1 MKTFRE
7 YLKLLRVK
15 QWTKNGFLFAAL
27 IFSKSFLIRMY
38 TFKVF
43 LAFCIFSLL
52 ASSIYILNDIRDRDR
67 DKYHPQKRNRPIASG
82 KISIKTGLTIS
93 FFLLIISLTSSFA
106 LSTSFFEIC
115 ITYLIINLLY
125 TYFLKNIVILDI
137 FCISAGFLLRVL
149 AGAAVISVSISQW
162 LIICTILLS
171 LFLALS
177 KRKIEITLIS
187 KNESDLKHREILG
200 EYSHQFIDQ
209 MIGIVTSTTLISYI
223 LYTTSGTTIK
233 KFGTTHLIYTTP
245 FVLYGIFRYLY
256 LVYSKERGGNP
267 TDEFL
272 SDIPLLINAI
282 FWLITSAIIIT
293 FF

>member
-1 MKTFRE
+1 M
-7 YLKLLRVK
+7 
-15 QWTKNGFLFAAL
+15 
-27 IFSKSFLIRMY
+27 
-38 TFKVF
+38 
-43 LAFCIFSLL
+43 
-52 ASSIYILNDIRDRDR
+52 
-67 DKYHPQKRNRPIASG
+67 
-82 KISIKTGLTIS
+82 
-93 FFLLIISLTSSFA
+93 
-106 LSTSFFEIC
+106 
-115 ITYLIINLLY
+115 
-125 TYFLKNIVILDI
+125 ILDI

>member
-1 MKTFRE
+1 MEMIKD

-15 QWTKNGFLFAAL
+15 QWTKNGFIFAAL
-27 IFSKSFLIRMY
+27 IFSKSFINRGY
-38 TFKVF
+38 TLKVF
-43 LAFCIFSLL
+43 IGFLLFSLL
-52 ASSIYILNDIRDRDR
+52 ASSIYILNDIRDRER
-67 DKYHPQKRNRPIASG
+67 DKLHPQKKNRPIASG
-82 KISIKTGLTIS
+82 KISVNRGLEIS
-93 FFLLIISLTSSFA
+93 IFLFILSMSFSYFISTP
-106 LSTSFFEIC
+106 FFEIC
-115 ITYLIINLLY
+115 LIYFTLNLLY
-125 TYFLKNIVILDI
+125 TYYLKNVVILDI

-149 AGAAVISVSISQW
+149 AGAVIISVSISHW

-187 KNESDLKHREILG
+187 KNEAHIKHREILG

-223 LYTTSGTTIK
+223 LYTTSETTIK

-272 SDIPLLINAI
+272 SDVPLLINAI
-282 FWLITSAIIIT
+282 LWLIASALIIT